1 MDCVH
6 QSPPVTNE
14 EQERLTLVC
23 RLRPTEKNRLVKNVL
38 LEKEGHK

>member
-14 EQERLTLVC
+14 EQEPLALGY

-38 LEKEGHK
+38 LEEEEHK